1 MTYEIREVTVDD
13 VLGNPRS
20 LELFVEHWDEIA
32 LNKQVMVLKPDTE
45 RYRAME
51 SAGMVLIL
59 AAYLGDELVG
69 YSVNFLT
76 HHLHYADLHV
86 ASNDLL
92 FVTPEYRASRVGLQ
106 LIRATEAAAKERG
119 AKLMLWHAKEHT
131 ALATLMPRLGYGV
144 QDIIFSREI

>member
-1 MTYEIREVTVDD
+1 MYEIREATVDD
-13 VLGNPRS
+13 VLANPRT
-20 LELFVEHWDEIA
+20 LALFEAHWDEVA

-51 SAGMVLIL
+51 SNGMLLIL
-59 AAYLGDELVG
+59 AAYAGEELVG
-69 YSVNFLT
+69 YSVNFLVR
-76 HHLHYADLHV
+76 HLHYADLNT

-92 FVTPEYRASRVGLQ
+92 FVTKEHRAGRVGLQ

-119 AKLMLWHAKEHT
+119 AAIMLWHAKENT
-131 ALATLMPRLGYGV
+131 SLAALMPRLGYGV